1 MNYLIYGE
9 ENGKIQKEIDK
20 ILQEYLKDDPFG
32 CITFNAN
39 TVKFEEIL
47 NEATTAPFFS
57 DKKVILVKNANFL
70 STSNDTDVDTAQL
83 EAYLNHPLAST
94 IFVMVGYFAKC
105 DARKKIVKAVNKT
118 CRVISCNLLDEQGK
132 RAYILAALN
141 EHHVKIDAA
150 AKNRLIELLPNDT
163 KQIDMEILKCSC
175 YPEELHVSEI
185 TLLINRNIEDDVF
198 QLVHAIMHSDMKKAF
213 RIYQDLLVLNKDAIY
228 LIAVLASQFR
238 FYFQVKTLVSHGLS
252 EAEVTSELKAHP
264 YRVKLS
270 IQAVSQTTCKE
281 LLAVLDELASCDQKI
296 KTGLLDKKLGF
307 ELFLL
312 KTKTIFA

>member
-20 ILQEYLKDDPFG
+20 ILKEYVKDDPFG

-39 TVKFEEIL
+39 TVKIEEIL

-70 STSNDTDVDTAQL
+70 SASNDTDVDTAQL
-83 EAYLNHPLAST
+83 EAYLSHPLAST

-118 CRVISCNLLDEQGK
+118 CRVIACNLLDEQGK

-141 EHHVKIDAA
+141 EHYVKLDAK
-150 AKNRLIELLPNDT
+150 AKNRLLELLPNDT
-163 KQIDMEILKCSC
+163 RQIDMEVIKCSN
-175 YPEELHVSEI
+175 YPDELHEKDIS
-185 TLLINRNIEDDVF
+185 LLISRNIEDDVF
-198 QLVHAIMHSDMKKAF
+198 QLVHAIMHQDLKKAF
-213 RIYQDLLVLNKDAIY
+213 SIYQDMLILNKDAIF

-238 FYFQVKTLVSHGLS
+238 FYFQVKTLVSQGLNES
-252 EAEVTSELKAHP
+252 EITTELKAHP

-270 IQAVSQTTCKE
+270 IQAVQMTTCKQ
-281 LLAVLDELASCDQKI
+281 LLNVLDELASCDQKI

-312 KTKTIFA
+312 KTKAIFA